1 MFVEL
6 TDICVWI
13 VIANNHLLFLKT
25 KHLQC
30 NLLQFLH
37 KIAHLPKSKIGF
49 KNYIFTDISNN
60 KTEDSSVQ
68 AATLDAKFTLKLP

>member
-1 MFVEL
+1 MHVPL
-6 TDICVWI
+6 Q
-13 VIANNHLLFLKT
+13 KQ

-30 NLLQFLH
+30 ILVQFLH

-68 AATLDAKFTLKLP
+68 APSISKFEFE